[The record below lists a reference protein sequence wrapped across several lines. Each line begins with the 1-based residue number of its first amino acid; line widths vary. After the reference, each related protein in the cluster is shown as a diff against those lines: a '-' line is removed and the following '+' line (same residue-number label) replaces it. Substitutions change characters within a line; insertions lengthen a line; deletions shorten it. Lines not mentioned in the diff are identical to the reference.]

1 MKATTL
7 VVAMCGLL
15 GVFSSLAAA
24 QEDLAKG
31 FAQPPNAAKP
41 RVYWW
46 WLMSL
51 VSKQGITKDLEEMQA
66 KGVGGVMIFDASGSP
81 GAMPHGPAFMTPG
94 WRENYKHALREAD
107 RLGLEVSVNLCSGWD
122 AGGPWITPAHASKHF
137 QQSTWNV
144 TGPRKISEKLP
155 KPVGDVPSYREV
167 AVGVGTRPAG
177 QLTDEQL
184 HYRDIAA
191 QAVPRKPG
199 PPQML
204 ISAGLA
210 LKSGRESFSG
220 FGENGPVRGMVE
232 APLADPEPLGNR
244 LVVAAERIVDLTAKL
259 GPDGQ
264 LDWDVPAGDWTIVR
278 TGYACNNDQIM
289 CASPGAAGPSVDFLS
304 VAATDFHF
312 KNTAEILLQDA
323 GPLAGKTL
331 KYFHD
336 DSWEAGLPNWT
347 DSFLDDFKKYRGYD
361 ARPYLPV
368 LTGAIVG
375 SVEMTDRFLYDFRK
389 TIGDCLADNHYGR
402 LAELAHARGVKI
414 HCEAGGPCYPRV
426 PPLDALKTLGR
437 TDIPMG
443 EFWQSAH
450 WQEKGQNIAGKQ
462 TASAAHIYGKTFA
475 AAEAFTKMGPHYEES
490 FDELKPTADKA
501 FCEGTNRFF
510 LCSWTSSRPEDGQ
523 PGFELFAGTHFNRNV
538 TWWPQAGAFFS
549 YISRC
554 QYLLQQGLF
563 AADVCYYYGDNTP
576 NQVEVKHV
584 DPSLG
589 PGYDYDVCNAEVL
602 LTRMEARNGRIVLPD
617 GMNYRLL
624 VLPDRRTMPVEV
636 LRKIKSLVESGATVV
651 GPKPMRD
658 PGLKNYPQC
667 DADVKKL
674 ADEIWGDCDG
684 QNVRERRYGKGRIL
698 WGKPLRE
705 ILIADGVQPDF
716 ECKGGNAQTFLDF
729 IHRRAGEAEIY
740 FVCNRNRQSDQ
751 ADATFR
757 VSGKQPELWDAVTGE
772 MRPATAF
779 RQEAGRTIVPLEFA
793 PYGSCFVVFQKAIA
807 ASPAGPETRNHP
819 AWSDPREIGGGWEVA
834 FDPKWGGPEKPVV
847 FNDLSDWTDQSDPG
861 IKHYSGKATYRKA
874 FDVPEDF
881 QKVKRLR
888 LNLGVVKNVAEVRLN
903 GRNLGVVW
911 AEPFS
916 VDITDAVEP
925 AGNKLEVD
933 VINLWPNRL
942 IFDAGLPAEKRL
954 SRTNITMDPNAP
966 LLDSGLLGPVTLRTA
981 REVNM
986 RENQPNNPL
995 QSLWYRQ
1002 PAGEWNEALP
1012 IGNGRLGAMV
1022 FGGIEEERLQLN
1034 EDTLWSGKPHSYAVE
1049 GAATNLAEVRR
1060 LLFAGKE
1067 NDASRLAARTMMGQ
1081 PIFQQGYQPLGD
1093 LNLKFD
1099 HHESAADYRRELD
1112 IQSGVARTRY
1122 RIGDVTFTREC
1133 FVSAPDQVL
1142 VVQLAADK
1150 PGKLDFSAALSA
1162 PHPHEVVQDGPRQVV
1177 LKGQWVGDGEDRDLL
1192 AGVKGP
1198 GIPFEC
1204 GLNAELD
1211 GGSLTITDGRMKV
1224 LGATR
1229 VTLRFA
1235 AATSFKNYRDIS
1247 GDPGPIWRGQLGAA
1261 AKKSHA
1267 QLLKA
1272 HTADVQRL
1280 MSRVA
1285 LDLGGTEAAQQ
1296 PTDVRLKAVRQ
1307 GADDPQLCA
1316 LYFQFGRYLL
1326 VSSSRPG
1333 TQPANLQGIWN
1344 QDVVPAWGSKWTVNI
1359 NTEMNYWPV
1368 EVCNLAE
1375 CHAPLFDL
1383 MDDLSVTGA
1392 EVAKKHY
1399 GARGWVVHH
1408 NADLWRGAA
1417 PIDGVWG
1424 VWPMGAAWLSQHL
1437 WEHYAFS
1444 GDKVFL
1450 EKRAWPL
1457 MKGAARFILDFLVE
1471 APPGTPVAG
1480 KLVTCPSHSP
1490 ENTFRK
1496 ADGTHSQF
1504 TYAATMDLMIV
1515 HDLLS
1520 HCVKAID
1527 ALDGGK
1533 GTFEPE
1539 LRRELTNALAR
1550 LAPLQISKKDGRLQ
1564 EWVEDY
1570 AEPEPGHRHMSHLFG
1585 LHPGAQ
1591 ITMRGTPELAAA
1603 ARKSL
1608 EHRLANG
1615 GGGTG
1620 WSRAW
1625 VVNFFARLEDGAEAY
1640 KHLKLLLSRSTLPN
1654 LFDNH
1659 PPFQIDGNFGG
1670 TAGIAEMLLQSHAG
1684 EIHLLPAL
1692 PSQWRS
1698 GSVKGLRARGGFEV
1712 DIAWKDGALTE
1723 TVIRSTVGGNCRV
1736 RCGNRTASL
1745 PTQAGER
1752 LRLNAQLGK

>member
-1 MKATTL
+1 
-7 VVAMCGLL
+7 
-15 GVFSSLAAA
+15 
-24 QEDLAKG
+24 
-31 FAQPPNAAKP
+31 
-41 RVYWW
+41 
-46 WLMSL
+46 
-51 VSKQGITKDLEEMQA
+51 
-66 KGVGGVMIFDASGSP
+66 
-81 GAMPHGPAFMTPG
+81 
-94 WRENYKHALREAD
+94 
-107 RLGLEVSVNLCSGWD
+107 
-122 AGGPWITPAHASKHF
+122 
-137 QQSTWNV
+137 
-144 TGPRKISEKLP
+144 
-155 KPVGDVPSYREV
+155 
-167 AVGVGTRPAG
+167 
-177 QLTDEQL
+177 
-184 HYRDIAA
+184 
-191 QAVPRKPG
+191 
-199 PPQML
+199 
-204 ISAGLA
+204 
-210 LKSGRESFSG
+210 
-220 FGENGPVRGMVE
+220 
-232 APLADPEPLGNR
+232 
-244 LVVAAERIVDLTAKL
+244 
-259 GPDGQ
+259 
-264 LDWDVPAGDWTIVR
+264 
-278 TGYACNNDQIM
+278 
-289 CASPGAAGPSVDFLS
+289 
-304 VAATDFHF
+304 
-312 KNTAEILLQDA
+312 
-323 GPLAGKTL
+323 
-331 KYFHD
+331 
-336 DSWEAGLPNWT
+336 
-347 DSFLDDFKKYRGYD
+347 
-361 ARPYLPV
+361 
-368 LTGAIVG
+368 
-375 SVEMTDRFLYDFRK
+375 
-389 TIGDCLADNHYGR
+389 
-402 LAELAHARGVKI
+402 
-414 HCEAGGPCYPRV
+414 
-426 PPLDALKTLGR
+426 
-437 TDIPMG
+437 
-443 EFWQSAH
+443 
-450 WQEKGQNIAGKQ
+450 
-462 TASAAHIYGKTFA
+462 
-475 AAEAFTKMGPHYEES
+475 
-490 FDELKPTADKA
+490 
-501 FCEGTNRFF
+501 
-510 LCSWTSSRPEDGQ
+510 
-523 PGFELFAGTHFNRNV
+523 
-538 TWWPQAGAFFS
+538 
-549 YISRC
+549 
-554 QYLLQQGLF
+554 
-563 AADVCYYYGDNTP
+563 
-576 NQVEVKHV
+576 
-584 DPSLG
+584 
-589 PGYDYDVCNAEVL
+589 
-602 LTRMEARNGRIVLPD
+602 
-617 GMNYRLL
+617 
-624 VLPDRRTMPVEV
+624 
-636 LRKIKSLVESGATVV
+636 
-651 GPKPMRD
+651 
-658 PGLKNYPQC
+658 
-667 DADVKKL
+667 
-674 ADEIWGDCDG
+674 
-684 QNVRERRYGKGRIL
+684 
-698 WGKPLRE
+698 
-705 ILIADGVQPDF
+705 
-716 ECKGGNAQTFLDF
+716 
-729 IHRRAGEAEIY
+729 
-740 FVCNRNRQSDQ
+740 
-751 ADATFR
+751 
-757 VSGKQPELWDAVTGE
+757 
-772 MRPATAF
+772 
-779 RQEAGRTIVPLEFA
+779 
-793 PYGSCFVVFQKAIA
+793 
-807 ASPAGPETRNHP
+807 
-819 AWSDPREIGGGWEVA
+819 
-834 FDPKWGGPEKPVV
+834 
-847 FNDLSDWTDQSDPG
+847 
-861 IKHYSGKATYRKA
+861 
-874 FDVPEDF
+874 
-881 QKVKRLR
+881 
-888 LNLGVVKNVAEVRLN
+888 
-903 GRNLGVVW
+903 
-911 AEPFS
+911 
-916 VDITDAVEP
+916 
-925 AGNKLEVD
+925 
-933 VINLWPNRL
+933 
-942 IFDAGLPAEKRL
+942 
-954 SRTNITMDPNAP
+954 
-966 LLDSGLLGPVTLRTA
+966 
-981 REVNM
+981 
-986 RENQPNNPL
+986 
-995 QSLWYRQ
+995 
-1002 PAGEWNEALP
+1002 
-1012 IGNGRLGAMV
+1012 
-1022 FGGIEEERLQLN
+1022 
-1034 EDTLWSGKPHSYAVE
+1034 
-1049 GAATNLAEVRR
+1049 
-1060 LLFAGKE
+1060 
-1067 NDASRLAARTMMGQ
+1067 
-1081 PIFQQGYQPLGD
+1081 
-1093 LNLKFD
+1093 
-1099 HHESAADYRRELD
+1099 
-1112 IQSGVARTRY
+1112 
-1122 RIGDVTFTREC
+1122 
-1133 FVSAPDQVL
+1133 
-1142 VVQLAADK
+1142 
-1150 PGKLDFSAALSA
+1150 
-1162 PHPHEVVQDGPRQVV
+1162 VV

-1280 MSRVA
+1280 MGRVA

-1424 VWPMGAAWLSQHL
+1424 VWPMASAWLSQHT

-1444 GDKVFL
+1444 GDKAFL

-1471 APPGTPVAG
+1471 APAGTPVAG

-1723 TVIRSTVGGNCRV
+1723 TVIRSTIGGNCRV
-1736 RCGNRTASL
+1736 RYGNRTASL
-1745 PTQAGER
+1745 PTHAGER